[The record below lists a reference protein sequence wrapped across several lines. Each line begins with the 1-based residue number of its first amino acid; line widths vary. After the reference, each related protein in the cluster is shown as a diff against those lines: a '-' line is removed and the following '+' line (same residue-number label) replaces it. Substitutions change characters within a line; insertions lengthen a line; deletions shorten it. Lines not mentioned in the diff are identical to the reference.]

1 MGASASALSLPAAL
15 PAAFTAAAGGFALG
29 YLLALG
35 RTPRPSAAPAAGGL
49 SDEDSEEDSEEDDD
63 ENSAR
68 RRTAK
73 RAGGHKRAGLRLLFW
88 SRNVVTKSDSA
99 REAERA
105 QAHAAAVA
113 SPLEIENLAAIIQ
126 DFKMVWAGFGLCS
139 LMIWGRGT
147 KRVGFAVLI
156 GARSEE

>member
-1 MGASASALSLPAAL
+1 MGASASVLSLPAASAL
-15 PAAFTAAAGGFALG
+15 PAAFTAVAGGFALG

-35 RTPRPSAAPAAGGL
+35 RTPRHSAAPAAGGL
-49 SDEDSEEDSEEDDD
+49 SDEDSEEDDD

-68 RRTAK
+68 RRTA
-73 RAGGHKRAGLRLLFW
+73 KRAGLRLLFW